1 MCEVFMGLFEE
12 LRMSKIGQSVR
23 VTVAYSDTFPVSRGC
38 HCNQLNLYFRSSGSA
53 LIRWFE
59 SWSTTLQAYSVHM

>member
-12 LRMSKIGQSVR
+12 LRMSKIGQSVK

-38 HCNQLNLYFRSSGSA
+38 HCNQLNLYSQNFGSYIIVICA
-53 LIRWFE
+53 
-59 SWSTTLQAYSVHM
+59 

>member
-38 HCNQLNLYFRSSGSA
+38 HCNQLNLYNILSFDNDN
-53 LIRWFE
+53 
-59 SWSTTLQAYSVHM
+59 TLDNHIKI